1 MSRLKVPVFIRYTK
15 IEEIC
20 DHDDQ
25 EGIICDD
32 FRGYVDVDA
41 GELQLSREDLQKILS
56 EYLYDIAEILK
67 TDRRLLD
74 ELLRKLN
81 ININTW

>member
-1 MSRLKVPVFIRYTK
+1 MKVPVFIKFSK

-20 DHDDQ
+20 DHDEQ
-25 EGIICDD
+25 EGVVCDD
-32 FRGYVDVDA
+32 FKGYANVDV
-41 GELQLSREDLQKILS
+41 GNVELDRSDLEKIVS
-56 EYLYDIAEILK
+56 EYLDDIAEILK

-81 ININTW
+81 TNINTW

>member
-1 MSRLKVPVFIRYTK
+1 VKAPVVIKFSK

-20 DHDDQ
+20 DHDEE
-25 EGIICDD
+25 EGVMCDD

-56 EYLYDIAEILK
+56 EQLDEIVDILK
-67 TDRRLLD
+67 ADRRLLE
-74 ELLRKLN
+74 ELLRKINLN
-81 ININTW
+81 VNTW

>member
-1 MSRLKVPVFIRYTK
+1 MKAPVFIRYSK

-20 DHDDQ
+20 DHDEQ
-25 EGIICDD
+25 EGIVCDD
-32 FRGYVDVDA
+32 FKGYVDVDVNDVQFTRA
-41 GELQLSREDLQKILS
+41 DLEKIVS
-56 EYLYDIAEILK
+56 EYLDEIVNILK

-81 ININTW
+81 VNLNTW